1 MAMKMDRRAF
11 LKTSAAMAVAVSM
24 TGLLGGC
31 SDGAG
36 GTDLGGF
43 TASVTKWDVRQ
54 NPPALSEDQ
63 SKWTAD
69 VKVWVRTTNTKDSDW
84 NIAGDA
90 VMDLKVNGVAVA
102 MQGGGLLTNDD
113 MVLKFSRKNKVN
125 EGWVYFKLN
134 YAQKKLYEAIVKKEA
149 VIKFSIGTKKASDT
163 YTALY
168 SEGLP
173 LKKDNALV

>member
-11 LKTSAAMAVAVSM
+11 LKTSAAMAMAVSM

-36 GTDLGGF
+36 STDLGGF

-69 VKVWVRTTNTKDSDW
+69 VMVWVRTTNTKDSDW
-84 NIAGDA
+84 SIAGDA
-90 VMDLKVNGVAVA
+90 VMELKVDGVAVA
-102 MQGGGLLTNDD
+102 MQGGGLLTNDG
-113 MVLKFSRKNKVN
+113 VLKFSRKHKVN
-125 EGWVYFKLN
+125 EGWVNFKLN
-134 YAQKKLYEAIVKKEA
+134 YKQKKLYDAIANKEA
-149 VIKFSIGTKKASDT
+149 VVKFSIGTKKATDT

-168 SEGLP
+168 NEGLP

>member
-11 LKTSAAMAVAVSM
+11 LKTSAAMAMAVSM

-31 SDGAG
+31 SDGD
-36 GTDLGGF
+36 TSMDLGGF

-54 NPPALSEDQ
+54 NPPALGEDQ

-69 VKVWVRTTNTKDSDW
+69 VMVWVRTTNTKDSDW
-84 NIAGDA
+84 SIAGDA
-90 VMDLKVNGVAVA
+90 VMELKVDGVAVA
-102 MQGGGLLTNDD
+102 MQGGGLLTNDG
-113 MVLKFSRKNKVN
+113 VLKFSRKHKVN
-125 EGWVYFKLN
+125 EGWVNFKLN
-134 YAQKKLYEAIVKKEA
+134 YKQKKLDDAIANKEA
-149 VIKFSIGTKKASDT
+149 VVKFSSGTKKATDT

-168 SEGLP
+168 NEGLP

>member
-36 GTDLGGF
+36 STDLGGF

-69 VKVWVRTTNTKDSDW
+69 VMVWVRTTNTKDSDW
-84 NIAGDA
+84 SIAGDA
-90 VMDLKVNGVAVA
+90 VMELKVDGVAVE
-102 MQGGGLLTNDD
+102 MQGGGLLTDD
-113 MVLKFSRKNKVN
+113 GVLKFSRKHKVN
-125 EGWVYFKLN
+125 EGWVNFKLN
-134 YAQKKLYEAIVKKEA
+134 YKQKKLYDAIANKEA
-149 VIKFSIGTKKASDT
+149 VVKFSIGTKKATDT

-168 SEGLP
+168 NEGLP

>member
-11 LKTSAAMAVAVSM
+11 LKTSAAMAMAVSM

-36 GTDLGGF
+36 STDLGGF

-69 VKVWVRTTNTKDSDW
+69 VMVWVRTTNTKDSDW
-84 NIAGDA
+84 SIAGDA
-90 VMDLKVNGVAVA
+90 VLWSLKS
-102 MQGGGLLTNDD
+102 M
-113 MVLKFSRKNKVN
+113 
-125 EGWVYFKLN
+125 E
-134 YAQKKLYEAIVKKEA
+134 
-149 VIKFSIGTKKASDT
+149 
-163 YTALY
+163 
-168 SEGLP
+168 LP
-173 LKKDNALV
+173 LQCRAAVC

>member
-11 LKTSAAMAVAVSM
+11 LKTSAAVAVAVSM

-31 SDGAG
+31 SDGN
-36 GTDLGGF
+36 TSMDLGGF
-43 TASVTKWDVRQ
+43 TASVTNWDVKP

-69 VKVWVRTTNTKDSDW
+69 VMVWVRTTNTKDSDW

-90 VMDLKVNGVAVA
+90 VMELKVDGVAVE
-102 MQGGGLLTNDD
+102 MQGGGLLTDD
-113 MVLKFSRKNKVN
+113 GVLKFSRKHKAN
-125 EGWVYFKLN
+125 EGWVNFKLN
-134 YAQKKLYEAIVKKEA
+134 YKQKKLYDAIANKEA
-149 VIKFSIGTKKASDT
+149 VIKFSIGTKKATDT

>member
-1 MAMKMDRRAF
+1 MAMKMDRRTF

-36 GTDLGGF
+36 STDLGGF

-69 VKVWVRTTNTKDSDW
+69 VMVWVRTTNTKDSDW
-84 NIAGDA
+84 SIAGDA
-90 VMDLKVNGVAVA
+90 VMELKVDGVAVA
-102 MQGGGLLTNDD
+102 MQGGGLLTNDG
-113 MVLKFSRKNKVN
+113 VLKFSRKHKVN
-125 EGWVYFKLN
+125 EGWVNFKLN
-134 YAQKKLYEAIVKKEA
+134 YKQKKLYDAIANKEA
-149 VIKFSIGTKKASDT
+149 VVKFSIGTKKATDT

-168 SEGLP
+168 NEGLP

>member
-31 SDGAG
+31 SDGD
-36 GTDLGGF
+36 TSMDLGGF

-69 VKVWVRTTNTKDSDW
+69 VKVWVRTINTTDSDW
-84 NIAGDA
+84 NIAGEA
-90 VMDLKVNGVAVA
+90 VMELTVDGVAVE
-102 MQGGGLLTNDD
+102 MQGGGLLTNDG
-113 MVLKFSRKNKVN
+113 VLKFSRKHKVN
-125 EGWVYFKLN
+125 EGWVNFKLN
-134 YAQKKLYEAIVKKEA
+134 YKQKKLYDAIANKEAIV
-149 VIKFSIGTKKASDT
+149 KFSIGTKKATDT

-168 SEGLP
+168 NEGLP

>member
-36 GTDLGGF
+36 STDLGGF

-69 VKVWVRTTNTKDSDW
+69 VMVWVRTTNTKDSDW
-84 NIAGDA
+84 SIAGEA
-90 VMDLKVNGVAVA
+90 VMELKVNGVAVA
-102 MQGGGLLTNDD
+102 MQGGGLLTNDG
-113 MVLKFSRKNKVN
+113 VLKFSRKHKVN
-125 EGWVYFKLN
+125 EGWVNFKLN
-134 YAQKKLYEAIVKKEA
+134 YKQKKLYDAIANKEA
-149 VIKFSIGTKKASDT
+149 VVKFSIGTKKATDT

-168 SEGLP
+168 NEGLP

>member
-1 MAMKMDRRAF
+1 MAMKMDCRAF
-11 LKTSAAMAVAVSM
+11 LKTSAAMAMAVSM

-36 GTDLGGF
+36 STNLGGF

-69 VKVWVRTTNTKDSDW
+69 VMVWVRTTNTKDSDW
-84 NIAGDA
+84 SIAGDA
-90 VMDLKVNGVAVA
+90 VMELKVDGVAVA
-102 MQGGGLLTNDD
+102 MQGGGLLTNDG
-113 MVLKFSRKNKVN
+113 VLKFSRKHKVN
-125 EGWVYFKLN
+125 EGWVNFKLN
-134 YAQKKLYEAIVKKEA
+134 YKQKKLYDAIANKEA
-149 VIKFSIGTKKASDT
+149 VVKFSIGTKKATDT

-168 SEGLP
+168 NEGLP

>member
-36 GTDLGGF
+36 DTDLGGF

-69 VKVWVRTTNTKDSDW
+69 VKVWVRTINTTDSDW
-84 NIAGDA
+84 NIAGEA
-90 VMDLKVNGVAVA
+90 VMELTVNGVAVE
-102 MQGGGLLTNDD
+102 MQGGGLLTNDG
-113 MVLKFSRKNKVN
+113 VLKFSRKHKVN
-125 EGWVYFKLN
+125 EGWVNFKLN
-134 YAQKKLYEAIVKKEA
+134 YKQKKLYDAIANKEA
-149 VIKFSIGTKKASDT
+149 VVKFSIGTKKATDT

-168 SEGLP
+168 NEGLP

>member
-31 SDGAG
+31 SDGD
-36 GTDLGGF
+36 TSMDLGGF

-69 VKVWVRTTNTKDSDW
+69 VMVWVRVTNLTDSDW
-84 NIAGDA
+84 NISGDSI
-90 VMDLKVNGVAVA
+90 MELTVNGTPIE
-102 MQGGGLLTNDD
+102 MQGGGLLKSDKI
-113 MVLKFSRKNKVN
+113 LAFSRKHKAN
-125 EGWVYFKLN
+125 EGWINFKLN
-134 YAQKKLYEAIVKKEA
+134 YKQKKLYDAIANKEA
-149 VIKFSIGTKKASDT
+149 VVKFSIGTKKATDT

-168 SEGLP
+168 NEGLP
-173 LKKDNALV
+173 FKKDNALV